1 VIDAMIAYKGETLR
15 EKGAD
20 FSVSA
25 EPLYVDDALAYD
37 IASLVAIGLDNAADA
52 AEPPS
57 FTVHLV
63 ISRRKN
69 LVFIRMS
76 NPLTRPLKYQS
87 GELQTTKEEP
97 GHGLGLPALRR
108 IVERYS
114 GEVRISD
121 TEGVFSLEA
130 MLTGNG
136 E

>member
-1 VIDAMIAYKGETLR
+1 
-15 EKGAD
+15 
-20 FSVSA
+20 
-25 EPLYVDDALAYD
+25 VDDALAYD
-37 IASLVAIGLDNAADA
+37 IASLLAIALDNAADA
-52 AEPPS
+52 ARQPLAEPPS

-76 NPLTRPLKYQS
+76 NPLTRPLKYQG

-114 GEVRISD
+114 GEVRISN